1 MRFLLTGLAVDAGNP
16 ASLMLGYKHVLYLD
30 ESRIDGLRGR
40 GQRRGVSVFWIC
52 KDGRGDGAGV

>member
-40 GQRRGVSVFWIC
+40 GQRCGVT
-52 KDGRGDGAGV
+52 